1 MSWMER
7 YADMLRQKNTPFVLL
22 DGGLF
27 VRRAG
32 WIAPVGP
39 ADRRIALDPAQGG
52 RKQACNHVNT

>member
-27 VRRAG
+27 DG
-32 WIAPVGP
+32 EE
-39 ADRRIALDPAQGG
+39 
-52 RKQACNHVNT
+52 